1 MQQNLFT
8 LFEVSQIL
16 RVSKMTIY
24 RYISQGK
31 LKAYKFGK
39 QFRIDEYDLASF
51 LVNASFSSPDDLGC
65 KQSQK

>member
-8 LFEVSQIL
+8 LSEVSQIL
-16 RVSKMTIY
+16 RVSKMTVY

-51 LVNASFSSPDDLGC
+51 LVNASFNSPEDI
-65 KQSQK
+65 